1 MILIECR
8 TEPQINQL
16 YMRSGERMIRMSK
29 ESWAPNKRATAL
41 TVLSL
46 PGRARIIR
54 ETVCEGCVCGKC
66 SWKNVGPDK
75 YSN

>member
-1 MILIECR
+1 
-8 TEPQINQL
+8 
-16 YMRSGERMIRMSK
+16 MIRMSK

-41 TVLSL
+41 TVLGL

-54 ETVCEGCVCGKC
+54 ETVCEGCARGKC

-75 YSN
+75 NFN

>member
-1 MILIECR
+1 
-8 TEPQINQL
+8 
-16 YMRSGERMIRMSK
+16 MSK

-54 ETVCEGCVCGKC
+54 ETVCEGVHVENVAGKM
-66 SWKNVGPDK
+66 SALTKISIRQDASIP
-75 YSN
+75 